1 MKKAR
6 RTFALLLLT
15 FLSTQAS
22 SQENTA
28 AALASRYQ
36 ALLPQLIDKA
46 LGVPAWVSSVE
57 EGDQL
62 HGDVYALLNQ
72 PFNELLSQLT
82 VPAAWCRIAL
92 LHLNTKACTSEQKDG
107 RDWLTIYSGRKGFE
121 AMGSTYP
128 LRFDFQNADVY
139 PVHLEIAL
147 HAQEG
152 PMGSSDYRITL
163 AAIPVAQGS
172 FLRVSYAFRN
182 STMSRL
188 ATQVYL
194 STLGHSKLG
203 FTVDGTGSDGKPQYV
218 RGMRGI
224 VERNAVRYYFA
235 VQAFLEGLSTPQS
248 QRFEWALARWFDL
261 TEQYPLQLREMERQ
275 DYLQSKRRA
284 YEDQRRLQ
292 QTIDAAVPGARPV
305 PAL

>member
-1 MKKAR
+1 MTKAR
-6 RTFALLLLT
+6 CAFALLLWMV
-15 FLSTQAS
+15 LSSQAS

-28 AALASRYQ
+28 AALANRYQ
-36 ALLPQLIDKA
+36 ALLPQLTDKA

-62 HGDVYALLNQ
+62 HGEVYALLNQ

-92 LHLNTKACTSEQKDG
+92 LHLNTKACTSDQKDG
-107 RDWLTIYSGRKGFE
+107 RNRLTFYSGRKGLE
-121 AMGSTYP
+121 APGSTYP
-128 LRFDFQNADVY
+128 LRFDFQNADVH

-147 HAQEG
+147 SAQEG
-152 PMGSSDYRITL
+152 PMGSSGYRITV

-172 FLRVSYAFRN
+172 FVRVSYAFRN

-188 ATQVYL
+188 ATQLYL
-194 STLGHSKLG
+194 STLGQSKPG
-203 FTVDGTGSDGKPQYV
+203 FTVDGTGADGKPRYV
-218 RGMRGI
+218 GGMRGI

-235 VQAFLEGLSTPQS
+235 VQAYLECLSMPQS
-248 QRFEWALARWFDL
+248 QRVEWSMARWFDL
-261 TEQYPLQLREMERQ
+261 TEQYPLQLHEMERQ

-292 QTIDAAVPGARPV
+292 QTIDEAIPAARPV